1 MVSGARTPVN
11 NASRGRFG
19 EASAQFAL
27 EDLAGGVA
35 WQVLHEEDVLGALEV
50 RQLPSGVFFE
60 LFAQVLSIGVF
71 PEYHHGAYGLDSCI
85 SNLLVASRLARGQA
99 YRPVEPYDLAI

>member
-19 EASAQFAL
+19 EASAQFTF

-35 WQVLHEEDVLGALEV
+35 RQVLHEEDVLGALEV
-50 RQLPSGVFFE
+50 RQLPSGVFFQ
-60 LFAQVLSIGVF
+60 LFAQVLSIVVF
-71 PEYHHGAYGLDSCI
+71 PGGTTTALTASTP
-85 SNLLVASRLARGQA
+85 ASRISLSLR
-99 YRPVEPYDLAI
+99 D